1 MSKLDKA
8 EADIGKV
15 NKEIETLHNT
25 IDDKE
30 EILDTL
36 KKDDDVVSD
45 EFEDDIPPEEA
56 AQMWMQLQVNK
67 LNVVN

>member
-36 KKDDDVVSD
+36 KKDEDVVTD
-45 EFEDDIPPEEA
+45 EFEDIPFRGER
-56 AQMWMQLQVNK
+56 QTYCQR
-67 LNVVN
+67 